1 MSKEVNKYLTEVTLP
16 MREIFKDMVKYTP
29 SKIFGLLGNT
39 VLVPVY
45 TNLLTR
51 EEYGVYTVAIAVL
64 SFLCI
69 IFSDWVGLSGLRF
82 FREHQLQNQISK
94 YLSTLVLILS
104 TNIVLMFLVAFFFR
118 HQFYDFFDIPEKRFF
133 AIVLLVIPTA
143 VRALLFQI
151 LRAQIKP
158 SAFTISTIINQILTI
173 LLSVFVI
180 KTFHLGGVSILIG
193 MALSISIIDV
203 ILIFQSNILKYFK
216 IEPLSWNTLKSIFMY
231 GLPIAI
237 ASISLWSI
245 TQSNKI
251 IVQQLRGFSDA
262 ALIGV
267 GYSLTFPI
275 LMTLFAIFTVAA
287 YPRII
292 NIYEDKKDVRP
303 IISKITGYFLA
314 IAIPLAVLASVYSK
328 DIVDLLANEKFA
340 EAYVLIP
347 YLAFGCLFLSLAE
360 YTTMQ
365 YLLVKKTY
373 INTIIRIVAGLI
385 GVGLNY
391 LLILKMGIV
400 GAGIATLFAN
410 FIYFSLSLI
419 IVMPNLEWRIPFKK
433 LKHIV
438 ISFIPMVLLY
448 FIFHFLKS
456 DIHPWVEMST
466 LLGIYLITFFVVSRL
481 DKDRYII

>member
-1 MSKEVNKYLTEVTLP
+1 M
-16 MREIFKDMVKYTP
+16 
-29 SKIFGLLGNT
+29 
-39 VLVPVY
+39 
-45 TNLLTR
+45 
-51 EEYGVYTVAIAVL
+51 
-64 SFLCI
+64 
-69 IFSDWVGLSGLRF
+69 
-82 FREHQLQNQISK
+82 
-94 YLSTLVLILS
+94 
-104 TNIVLMFLVAFFFR
+104 
-118 HQFYDFFDIPEKRFF
+118 
-133 AIVLLVIPTA
+133 
-143 VRALLFQI
+143 FQI

-303 IISKITGYFLA
+303 IISKITGYF
-314 IAIPLAVLASVYSK
+314 
-328 DIVDLLANEKFA
+328 
-340 EAYVLIP
+340 
-347 YLAFGCLFLSLAE
+347 
-360 YTTMQ
+360 
-365 YLLVKKTY
+365 
-373 INTIIRIVAGLI
+373 
-385 GVGLNY
+385 
-391 LLILKMGIV
+391 
-400 GAGIATLFAN
+400 
-410 FIYFSLSLI
+410 
-419 IVMPNLEWRIPFKK
+419 
-433 LKHIV
+433 
-438 ISFIPMVLLY
+438 
-448 FIFHFLKS
+448 
-456 DIHPWVEMST
+456 
-466 LLGIYLITFFVVSRL
+466 
-481 DKDRYII
+481 